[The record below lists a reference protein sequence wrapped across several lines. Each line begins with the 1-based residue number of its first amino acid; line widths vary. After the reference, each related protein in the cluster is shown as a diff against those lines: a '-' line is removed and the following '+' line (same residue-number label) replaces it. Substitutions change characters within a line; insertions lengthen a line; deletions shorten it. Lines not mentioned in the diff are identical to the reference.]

1 MDYFD
6 SDSVSSDPE
15 QSAPEQSPEMNNFLF
30 MIRNLHLYP
39 IPPLPREF
47 QPIESQ
53 SVPDE
58 QVLPNIPL
66 YVSDYE
72 LSDFT
77 LNQVLMYIL
86 LSILEMR
93 DMITFFEEVDL

>member
-1 MDYFD
+1 MDYYNSD
-6 SDSVSSDPE
+6 SDQE
-15 QSAPEQSPEMNNFLF
+15 QSAPEQSGINHFLF

-39 IPPLPREF
+39 IPPLPRAF

>member
-1 MDYFD
+1 MDYYD
-6 SDSVSSDPE
+6 SDSDQE
-15 QSAPEQSPEMNNFLF
+15 QSAPEQSGISNFSF